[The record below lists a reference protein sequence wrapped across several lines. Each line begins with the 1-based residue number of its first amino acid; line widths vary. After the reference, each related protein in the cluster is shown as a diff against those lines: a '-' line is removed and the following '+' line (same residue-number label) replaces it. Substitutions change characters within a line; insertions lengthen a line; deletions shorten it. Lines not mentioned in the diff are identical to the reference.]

1 MAHLK
6 VRPFIGG
13 LWKGCSTLVSRC
25 SANRKLALVILPTES
40 LRPASDPAQEDLPQM
55 QTAHELFI
63 HELQDL
69 LDAEQQLVE
78 ALGEQADES
87 SRPELQK
94 AFQAHQEQTQN
105 QVERLHQ
112 VFESIGEEP
121 EEVECKGVR
130 GLIEEH
136 DHFKEEEDPA
146 EDIMDIFNVGAAEKV
161 ESYEI
166 CAYESV
172 IRLAQQMG
180 HTEAV
185 KLLNQNLKEEQQT
198 LKKMQAFSKK
208 LKPENLGMEE
218 MEQEEGEEQEATA
231 SASSR
236 TKGSGRASGR
246 RRVA

>member
-1 MAHLK
+1 
-6 VRPFIGG
+6 
-13 LWKGCSTLVSRC
+13 
-25 SANRKLALVILPTES
+25 
-40 LRPASDPAQEDLPQM
+40 M

-69 LDAEQQLVE
+69 LDAEQQLVQ

-87 SRPELQK
+87 SRPDLQK
-94 AFQAHQEQTQN
+94 AFQAHQAQTEK
-105 QVERLHQ
+105 QVERLRQ
-112 VFESIGEEP
+112 VFEELGEEA
-121 EEVECKGVR
+121 EEVECKGIR

-146 EDIMDIFNVGAAEKV
+146 EDIMDIFNAGAAEKV

-180 HTEAV
+180 HTKAV

-208 LKPENLGMEE
+208 LKPENTGMEE
-218 MEQEEGEEQEATA
+218 EEEEGQEEYA
-231 SASSR
+231 SAGSSQKKGSSR
-236 TKGSGRASGR
+236 ANSR
-246 RRVA
+246 RRSAA